1 MELLNFG
8 PKKLGFGCMRL
19 PMSEGTVGGEGVVDT
34 RQVCAMV
41 DAFLEQGFCYFD
53 TAHGYIA
60 QKSEPTVR
68 QCLVERHPRDRYLLT
83 DKLSGTFFQ
92 TEEEIRPFFESQLEI
107 TGAGTLGQELTNPG
121 FSTAGHPDEHPVFHL
136 GPHLGHNGVLDALRD
151 CLTGELL
158 RGLGRLGHQH
168 GEAVGAGNAPR
179 LRLQQESGP
188 GGVVN
193 EVKHCLQPG

>member
-68 QCLVERHPRDRYLLT
+68 QCLVERHPRDRFLLT

-107 TGAGTLGQELTNPG
+107 TGAGYFDFYLM
-121 FSTAGHPDEHPVFHL
+121 H
-136 GPHLGHNGVLDALRD
+136 ALNANQYQK
-151 CLTGELL
+151 LL
-158 RGLGRLGHQH
+158 
-168 GEAVGAGNAPR
+168 NATPSR
-179 LRLQQESGP
+179 WRSS
-188 GGVVN
+188 
-193 EVKHCLQPG
+193 

>member
-107 TGAGTLGQELTNPG
+107 TGAGYFDFYLMHALNANQVWPSMRSAAAMASRSSSWSRSRAAHWPICRRPPG
-121 FSTAGHPDEHPVFHL
+121 KFWTGSRGAAAPATPFGLPP
-136 GPHLGHNGVLDALRD
+136 PLRASPW
-151 CLTGELL
+151 CS
-158 RGLGRLGHQH
+158 
-168 GEAVGAGNAPR
+168 AV
-179 LRLQQESGP
+179 
-188 GGVVN
+188 
-193 EVKHCLQPG
+193 